1 MGVFRVH
8 VLKKQMID
16 LISALPMP
24 LILAAVGAL
33 LLLGKK
39 DRFDSFLVG
48 AREGLQTAVNLLPT
62 LCALI
67 VGVSMLNASGAIEL
81 LSKLLSPIVNAIGV
95 PTELLPLLLTR
106 PFSGSASTASFVE
119 LLERVGADSFAGLC
133 ASVIF
138 ATSDTMVY
146 IISVYFSSVGIKH
159 SRTAFPIAAA
169 VMLFCIFF
177 SCFLCRMWFF

>member
-1 MGVFRVH
+1 
-8 VLKKQMID
+8 
-16 LISALPMP
+16 MP
-24 LILAAVGAL
+24 LLVATVGML
-33 LLLGKK
+33 LLLGKR
-39 DRFDSFLVG
+39 DYFDSFLTG
-48 AREGLQTAVNLLPT
+48 ARQGLQTAVQLLPT
-62 LCALI
+62 LCALL
-67 VGVSMLNASGAIEL
+67 VGVSMLNASGAIDL
-81 LSKLLSPIVNAIGV
+81 LSRLLSPAANAVGV
-95 PTELLPLLLTR
+95 PADLLPLLLTR

-119 LLERVGADSFAGLC
+119 LLKNVGPDSFAGLC

-159 SRTAFPIAAA
+159 SRSAFPLAAA

>member
-1 MGVFRVH
+1 MSVFRVY
-8 VLKKQMID
+8 VLQKKMID

-24 LILAAVGAL
+24 LILGLVGIIL
-33 LLLGKK
+33 LFAKQ
-39 DRFDSFLVG
+39 DRFESFLQG
-48 AREGLQTAVNLLPT
+48 AKQGLQTAINLLPT

-81 LSKLLSPIVNAIGV
+81 LSSLLSPLFGAIGI
-95 PTELLPLLLTR
+95 PAELLPLLLTR

-119 LLERVGADSFAGLC
+119 LLERVGADSFVGLC

-146 IISVYFSSVGIKH
+146 IISVYFSSVGIKR
-159 SRTAFPIAAA
+159 SRAAFPVATA

>member
-1 MGVFRVH
+1 
-8 VLKKQMID
+8 MID
-16 LISALPMP
+16 FISAIPMP
-24 LILAAVGAL
+24 LILGAVGMIL
-33 LLLGKK
+33 LFSKK
-39 DRFDSFLVG
+39 NTFDSFLTG
-48 AREGLQTAVNLLPT
+48 ARQGLQTSISLLPT

-81 LSKLLSPIVNAIGV
+81 LSDILSPIVGAIGV
-95 PTELLPLLLTR
+95 PTDILPLLLTR

-119 LLERVGADSFAGLC
+119 LLERAGADSFPGLC

-146 IISVYFSSVGIKH
+146 IISVYFSSVGIKR
-159 SRTAFPIAAA
+159 SRAALPIAAA

-177 SCFLCRMWFF
+177 SCFLCRIWFF

>member
-1 MGVFRVH
+1 
-8 VLKKQMID
+8 MID

-24 LILAAVGAL
+24 LILAAVGIIILFGKQNRFDAF
-33 LLLGKK
+33 LLG
-39 DRFDSFLVG
+39 
-48 AREGLQTAVNLLPT
+48 AQQGLQTAVQLLPT

-67 VGVSMLNASGAIEL
+67 VGISMLNASGAIEL
-81 LSKLLSPIVNAIGV
+81 LSKLLSPIVNAIGI
-95 PTELLPLLLTR
+95 PTEILPLLLTR

-146 IISVYFSSVGIKH
+146 IISVYFSSVDIKR
-159 SRTAFPIAAA
+159 SGAALPIATA

-177 SCFLCRMWFF
+177 SCFLCRLWFF

>member
-1 MGVFRVH
+1 
-8 VLKKQMID
+8 MID
-16 LISALPMP
+16 VISALPMP
-24 LILAAVGAL
+24 LILGVVGIIL
-33 LLLGKK
+33 LIGKK
-39 DRFDSFLVG
+39 DRFESFLTG
-48 AREGLQTAVNLLPT
+48 ARQGLQTAINLLPT

-67 VGVSMLNASGAIEL
+67 VGVSMLNASGAIDL
-81 LSKLLSPIVNAIGV
+81 LSCFLSPVASAIGV

-119 LLERVGADSFAGLC
+119 LLERVGADSLAGLC

-146 IISVYFSSVGIKH
+146 IISVYFSSVGIKR
-159 SRTAFPIAAA
+159 SRAAFPIATA

-177 SCFLCRMWFF
+177 SCFLCRLWFF

>member
-1 MGVFRVH
+1 
-8 VLKKQMID
+8 MID
-16 LISALPMP
+16 IISALPMP
-24 LILAAVGAL
+24 LILAIVGLIL
-33 LLLGKK
+33 LFGKK
-39 DRFDSFLVG
+39 DRFDSFLSG
-48 AREGLQTAVNLLPT
+48 ARQGLQTAVQLLPT

-67 VGVSMLNASGAIEL
+67 VGVSMLNASGAVEMLSYL
-81 LSKLLSPIVNAIGV
+81 LTPLVNAVGI
-95 PTELLPLLLTR
+95 PAAFLPLLLTR

-146 IISVYFSSVGIKH
+146 IISVYFSSVGIKR
-159 SRTAFPIAAA
+159 SGSALPIATA

-177 SCFLCRMWFF
+177 SCFLCRLWFF

>member
-1 MGVFRVH
+1 
-8 VLKKQMID
+8 MID
-16 LISALPMP
+16 IISALPMP
-24 LILAAVGAL
+24 LILAAVGMM

-39 DRFDSFLVG
+39 DRFDSFLTG
-48 AREGLQTAVNLLPT
+48 AQQGLQTSLGLLPT

-81 LSKLLSPIVNAIGV
+81 LSELLSPVVNFVGV
-95 PTELLPLLLTR
+95 PADILPLLLTR

-119 LLERVGADSFAGLC
+119 LLERVGADSFPALC

-146 IISVYFSSVGIKH
+146 VISVYFSSVGIKR
-159 SRTAFPIAAA
+159 SRAALPIAAA

-177 SCFLCRMWFF
+177 SCFLCRVWFF

>member
-1 MGVFRVH
+1 
-8 VLKKQMID
+8 MID
-16 LISALPMP
+16 IISALPMP
-24 LILAAVGAL
+24 LILAAVGCIL
-33 LLLGKK
+33 LFSKQ
-39 DRFDSFLVG
+39 DRFESFLFG
-48 AREGLQTAVNLLPT
+48 ARQGLETSLHLLPT

-81 LSKLLSPIVNAIGV
+81 LSKLLSTFFDSIGV
-95 PTELLPLLLTR
+95 PKEILPLLLTR

-119 LLERVGADSFAGLC
+119 LLENVGADSFPGLC

-159 SRTAFPIAAA
+159 SRSALPIATA

-177 SCFLCRMWFF
+177 SCFLCRVWFF

>member
-1 MGVFRVH
+1 
-8 VLKKQMID
+8 MID
-16 LISALPMP
+16 IISAIPMP
-24 LILAAVGAL
+24 LILAGVGIL

-39 DRFDSFLVG
+39 NRFDSFLAG
-48 AREGLQTAVNLLPT
+48 AKQGLQTSINLLPT

-67 VGVSMLNASGAIEL
+67 VGVSMLTASGAVEL
-81 LSKLLSPIVNAIGV
+81 LSSLLSPIVDAIGI
-95 PTELLPLLLTR
+95 PSEILPLLLTR

-119 LLERVGADSFAGLC
+119 LLERVGADSFPALC

-146 IISVYFSSVGIKH
+146 IISVYFSSVGIKR
-159 SRTAFPIAAA
+159 SGVTLSIATA

-177 SCFLCRMWFF
+177 SCFLCRVWFF

>member
-1 MGVFRVH
+1 
-8 VLKKQMID
+8 MID
-16 LISALPMP
+16 IISALPMP
-24 LILAAVGAL
+24 LILAGVGCIL
-33 LLLGKK
+33 LFGKR
-39 DRFDSFLVG
+39 DRFESFLVG
-48 AREGLQTAVNLLPT
+48 ARQGLETAVHLLPT

-67 VGVSMLNASGAIEL
+67 VGISMLNASGAVEW
-81 LSKLLSPIVNAIGV
+81 LSKLLSPIFGLIGV
-95 PTELLPLLLTR
+95 PEEILPLLLTR

-119 LLERVGADSFAGLC
+119 LLENVGADSFAGLC

-159 SRTAFPIAAA
+159 SRSAFPIATA

-177 SCFLCRMWFF
+177 SCFLCRLWFF

>member
-1 MGVFRVH
+1 
-8 VLKKQMID
+8 MINTV
-16 LISALPMP
+16 SAIPMP
-24 LILAAVGAL
+24 LVLATVGSILL
-33 LLLGKK
+33 FGKK
-39 DRFDSFLVG
+39 DRFDSFLLG
-48 AREGLQTAVNLLPT
+48 TRQGLQTAVQLLPT

-67 VGVSMLNASGAIEL
+67 VGVSMLNASGAIDL
-81 LSKLLSPIVNAIGV
+81 LSNLLSPVVNAIGV

-119 LLERVGADSFAGLC
+119 LLEKVGADSFAGLC

-146 IISVYFSSVGIKH
+146 IISIYFSSVGIKR
-159 SRTAFPIAAA
+159 SRATFPIATA

-177 SCFLCRMWFF
+177 SCFLCRIWFF

>member
-1 MGVFRVH
+1 
-8 VLKKQMID
+8 MID
-16 LISALPMP
+16 IVSALPMP
-24 LILAAVGAL
+24 LILGAVGMI

-39 DRFDSFLVG
+39 DRFESFLAG
-48 AREGLQTAVNLLPT
+48 ARQGLQTAVNLLPT

-67 VGVSMLNASGAIEL
+67 VGVAMLNASGAIDL
-81 LSKLLSPIVNAIGV
+81 LSRWLSPVVNAIGV
-95 PTELLPLLLTR
+95 PAELLPLLLTR

-119 LLERVGADSFAGLC
+119 LLERVGADSLAGLC

-146 IISVYFSSVGIKH
+146 IISIYFSSVGIKH
-159 SRTAFPIAAA
+159 SRAAFPIATA

-177 SCFLCRMWFF
+177 SCFLCRVWFF